1 MPTSAREPR
10 KGRSSRSAAGKDD
23 PPLAST
29 SKATLDGDERKVDD
43 RFAELLQLDKDA
55 SDEQEDGGRDAAY
68 SRPRELERDGEGAQI
83 AGVAEAVDDV
93 ELDERELLART
104 TLPDHLLPRALVTG
118 KKAKQPG
125 LVYLS
130 RLPPGMGPAQVR
142 HLMSAYG
149 EIGRIYLELADKEK
163 GKQRKQKEGRH
174 TSHNFKEGWVEFLDK
189 RVARSVAEMLNAQ
202 PIGQSKRWK
211 DDVWTMQYLPRFRWD
226 QLSEQVALERA
237 TQSSLLRFH
246 LTHSK
251 QENESYLAAV
261 ENARVGRK
269 IQEKAAGRQASKV
282 TAKEPREDDKGTGA
296 KRKREYRQREV
307 VDVSKKLKRSEGDL
321 DSVLGRLF

>member
-1 MPTSAREPR
+1 
-10 KGRSSRSAAGKDD
+10 
-23 PPLAST
+23 
-29 SKATLDGDERKVDD
+29 
-43 RFAELLQLDKDA
+43 
-55 SDEQEDGGRDAAY
+55 
-68 SRPRELERDGEGAQI
+68 
-83 AGVAEAVDDV
+83 
-93 ELDERELLART
+93 
-104 TLPDHLLPRALVTG
+104 
-118 KKAKQPG
+118 KAKQPG

-269 IQEKAAGRQASKV
+269 IQEK
-282 TAKEPREDDKGTGA
+282 
-296 KRKREYRQREV
+296 
-307 VDVSKKLKRSEGDL
+307 
-321 DSVLGRLF
+321 

>member
-1 MPTSAREPR
+1 MPKTAREPR
-10 KGRSSRSAAGKDD
+10 KGRSSRSAALKKDD
-23 PPLAST
+23 PPRAST
-29 SKATLDGDERKVDD
+29 SKATLDGDEQKVDG
-43 RFAELLQLDKDA
+43 RFAELLQLDDDA
-55 SDEQEDGGRDAAY
+55 SDEQEDGGREAAD
-68 SRPRELERDGEGAQI
+68 SDRKRDGEGAQI

-282 TAKEPREDDKGTGA
+282 APKEPRGEDNAAGA

>member
-1 MPTSAREPR
+1 MPKQARRDPATAASR
-10 KGRSSRSAAGKDD
+10 KKRSAVSTD
-23 PPLAST
+23 PTDLSPRAST
-29 SKATLDGDERKVDD
+29 SKATLDGDD
-43 RFAELLQLDKDA
+43 RFTELLQLSDA
-55 SDEQEDGGRDAAY
+55 DSGA
-68 SRPRELERDGEGAQI
+68 EGT
-83 AGVAEAVDDV
+83 VEAVDMQRNDGNSHRRSPSPASSGRDKDNDV
-93 ELDERELLART
+93 ELDEHELLART
-104 TLPDHLLPRALVTG
+104 TLPDHLLPRALVSG

-163 GKQRKQKEGRH
+163 GKQRKHKEGRH
-174 TSHNFKEGWVEFLDK
+174 TSHNFKEGWVEFMDK

-202 PIGQSKRWK
+202 PIGQNKRWK
-211 DDVWTMQYLPRFRWD
+211 DDVWTMKYLPRFRWD

-269 IQEKAAGRQASKV
+269 IQEKAAGRQASKG
-282 TAKEPREDDKGTGA
+282 TAAAAPQAAGT
-296 KRKREYRQREV
+296 KRQRDYRQREV

>member
-163 GKQRKQKEGRH
+163 GEQDSARFFRPGLACADASVSGPDDRQATQTERGTAYFAQLQGGLGRVPRQARRSFGRGNAQRSTNRPEQALEGRRLDDAVSATVPLGPVER
-174 TSHNFKEGWVEFLDK
+174 TS
-189 RVARSVAEMLNAQ
+189 RC
-202 PIGQSKRWK
+202 
-211 DDVWTMQYLPRFRWD
+211 
-226 QLSEQVALERA
+226 
-237 TQSSLLRFH
+237 
-246 LTHSK
+246 
-251 QENESYLAAV
+251 
-261 ENARVGRK
+261 
-269 IQEKAAGRQASKV
+269 
-282 TAKEPREDDKGTGA
+282 
-296 KRKREYRQREV
+296 V
-307 VDVSKKLKRSEGDL
+307 VDLASYARPA
-321 DSVLGRLF
+321 VLVC

>member
-1 MPTSAREPR
+1 
-10 KGRSSRSAAGKDD
+10 
-23 PPLAST
+23 
-29 SKATLDGDERKVDD
+29 
-43 RFAELLQLDKDA
+43 
-55 SDEQEDGGRDAAY
+55 
-68 SRPRELERDGEGAQI
+68 
-83 AGVAEAVDDV
+83 
-93 ELDERELLART
+93 
-104 TLPDHLLPRALVTG
+104 
-118 KKAKQPG
+118 
-125 LVYLS
+125 
-130 RLPPGMGPAQVR
+130 
-142 HLMSAYG
+142 
-149 EIGRIYLELADKEK
+149 
-163 GKQRKQKEGRH
+163 
-174 TSHNFKEGWVEFLDK
+174 
-189 RVARSVAEMLNAQ
+189 MLNAQ

-226 QLSEQVALERA
+226 QLSEQVGALLTFYRPLAPRARVLITRFLHAALERA

-269 IQEKAAGRQASKV
+269 IQEKAAGRQASK
-282 TAKEPREDDKGTGA
+282 AAPKEPREDDKAAGA